1 MLPVLRIGGWSAPT
15 YAVVY
20 ALAVL
25 VAGSLAWRQL
35 GRLGADAPRW
45 RAGLPF
51 VVLALLLGLFL
62 PAWVESHVRGWL
74 TGQPPQPATIRVYY
88 ALGSALLA
96 VLIYV
101 RLRRLDPLAGLDTL
115 LPVFALAYSLGR
127 LGCLAAGCC
136 GGRET
141 DSFLH
146 LHLPD
151 EQGAWADRYPTQP
164 MSGAWQLLLFL
175 WLARP
180 RAWPAW
186 LNVRGARTAAY
197 LLLFCA
203 ERFTLEFL
211 RADYQPLVGPF
222 SLPHLWMLALAGVGV
237 GLGLAAAW
245 NSGRRGGP
253 PHHARL
259 AHPPHPPAC
268 GGQRQAPHPPL
279 DRCA

>member
-15 YAVVY
+15 YAVAYV
-20 ALAVL
+20 LAVL

-62 PAWVESHVRGWL
+62 PPWIEGYVRGWL
-74 TGQPPQPATIRVYY
+74 TGRPPQPTAIRVYY
-88 ALGSALLA
+88 GLGSALLA
-96 VLIYV
+96 VLLYV
-101 RLRRLDPLAGLDTL
+101 RLRRLDLLAGLDTL

-151 EQGAWADRYPTQP
+151 ERGVWADRYPTQII
-164 MSGAWQLLLFL
+164 SSACQFLLFL

-186 LNVRGARTAAY
+186 LNSRGARSAVY
-197 LLLFCA
+197 LLLFCT

-211 RADYQPLVGPF
+211 RADYRPLVGPF
-222 SLPHLWMLALAGVGV
+222 SLPHLWMLALAAVGV
-237 GLGLAAAW
+237 ALVGKLVA
-245 NSGRRGGP
+245 
-253 PHHARL
+253 
-259 AHPPHPPAC
+259 
-268 GGQRQAPHPPL
+268 QR
-279 DRCA
+279 